1 MTLKSAIDSMAK
13 SSSSDSCKR
22 IGMGGYLFRG
32 PVSKEGGSEGSFA
45 LTFRKRKNDGSGN
58 PVDFTFQYDAGTG
71 KWTAPQV
78 KPDLTGE
85 LFHGFLCDDWMIGKK
100 DDFESARVPDPGDEW

>member
-1 MTLKSAIDSMAK
+1 MTLKSAIDSIAK
-13 SSSSDSCKR
+13 SRSNDACKR

-32 PVSKEGGSEGSFA
+32 PVSDDSGSEGDFT
-45 LTFRKRKNDGSGN
+45 LTFRKRENDGSGN
-58 PVDFTFQYDAGTG
+58 PVDFTFQYNSGTG

-78 KPDLTGE
+78 RPDLTGE
-85 LFHGFLCDDWMIGKK
+85 LFRDFLGDDWMIGKK